1 MERKKNNRKIL
12 GEGEGTGR
20 KMSRGDGIGD
30 EIIGK
35 KKRDVNRGKANI
47 SSGSLPP
54 DPNGLLMKTIKCSFS
69 LIASGTSS

>member
-35 KKRDVNRGKANI
+35 KRG
-47 SSGSLPP
+47 
-54 DPNGLLMKTIKCSFS
+54 T
-69 LIASGTSS
+69 